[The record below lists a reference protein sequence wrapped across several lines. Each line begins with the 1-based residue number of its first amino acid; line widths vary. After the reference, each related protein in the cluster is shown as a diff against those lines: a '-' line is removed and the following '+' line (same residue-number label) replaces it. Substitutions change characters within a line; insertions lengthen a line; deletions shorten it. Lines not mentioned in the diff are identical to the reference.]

1 MAGKGS
7 AETQLTCKRG
17 FVSPRGTGQ
26 GERPQPEALRVEGE
40 ASLLPGWTRGCGA
53 HGPPPASLLLPG
65 FPDPEKC
72 REALRS
78 PLSITPPKLS

>member
-53 HGPPPASLLLPG
+53 HGPPPHPPACSSLG
-65 FPDPEKC
+65 FLTQKSAEK
-72 REALRS
+72 
-78 PLSITPPKLS
+78 P